1 MHLVDAHL
9 TSDPGKYL
17 AAALLSLST
26 MLHLGLPHIN
36 ALSKVAGDLGFR
48 VCCTWACPT
57 FMPCPRRGCAA
68 GKATVMAGQTKTQ
81 VAAR

>member
-36 ALSKVAGDLGFR
+36 ALSKVISRRRPSSGRGGTRDRCVAGIWRPFPWLHS
-48 VCCTWACPT
+48 PLI
-57 FMPCPRRGCAA
+57 
-68 GKATVMAGQTKTQ
+68 
-81 VAAR
+81 

>member
-36 ALSKVAGDLGFR
+36 ALSKVNLRRRPSSGHRGVKDRCVASSR
-48 VCCTWACPT
+48 CP
-57 FMPCPRRGCAA
+57 F
-68 GKATVMAGQTKTQ
+68 Q
-81 VAAR
+81 